1 MNITLTLQH
10 LYHGAD
16 PIRDFEVWDDS
27 DGKGPYIA
35 VWNLD
40 APQPTEEELQAA
52 WEAYQK
58 AEADKLPAELGELEQ
73 LRKELAD
80 TKAALEDTNGK
91 LKAAGEETTNVQLA
105 LAEIY
110 EQLLALKEGNPNG

>member
-1 MNITLTLQH
+1 MNKAQAIMY
-10 LYHGAD
+10 LYPEAN
-16 PIRDFEVWDDS
+16 PLRDFEVRDIC
-27 DGKGPYIA
+27 DGNGPYIA

-40 APQPTEEELQAA
+40 VPQPTEEELQAA

-58 AEADKLPAELGELEQ
+58 AEADKPLAEPDELEQ

-80 TKAALEDTNGK
+80 SKTALEGTNGK

-105 LAEIY
+105 LAEMY